1 MKLPHMRQRNHGRQ
15 RYALIPSLTARPTPH
30 RLTTTRNGPA
40 GTLLTIFGPIQPPAR
55 KPAASGTTGAHLTS
69 PNRAKHAAAMAFA
82 IPETAFFTAFT
93 VTSDSSIIMLS
104 TTSSMTPAA
113 APKYP
118 TYMATANNATPW
130 TTLFPPSLSPSADGA
145 SALILGWTSSTSE
158 APPIS
163 TGTTTVKVLA
173 GVSSST
179 TAPAVPPS
187 AVTIPSRITRRPC
200 PVSSGFE
207 PRTDPAPVSTSETV
221 LVMFALSGG
230 TPSASRAG

>member
-1 MKLPHMRQRNHGRQ
+1 M
-15 RYALIPSLTARPTPH
+15 PSLTARPMPH

-40 GTLLTIFGPIQPPAR
+40 GTFLTILGPIQPPAR
-55 KPAASGTTGAHLTS
+55 KPAASGTTRAHLTS
-69 PNRAKHAAAMAFA
+69 PNRAKHTAAMAFA

-118 TYMATANNATPW
+118 TYMATATNATPW
-130 TTLFPPSLSPSADGA
+130 TTLFPSLSPSADGD
-145 SALILGWTSSTSE
+145 SPLILGWTSSTSE

-179 TAPAVPPS
+179 AAPAAPP
-187 AVTIPSRITRRPC
+187 
-200 PVSSGFE
+200 
-207 PRTDPAPVSTSETV
+207 
-221 LVMFALSGG
+221 
-230 TPSASRAG
+230 

>member
-1 MKLPHMRQRNHGRQ
+1 MKLPHMRQQNHGRQ

-55 KPAASGTTGAHLTS
+55 KHT
-69 PNRAKHAAAMAFA
+69 AAMAFA

-130 TTLFPPSLSPSADGA
+130 TTLFPPSADGA
-145 SALILGWTSSTSE
+145 SPLI
-158 APPIS
+158 P
-163 TGTTTVKVLA
+163 
-173 GVSSST
+173 
-179 TAPAVPPS
+179 
-187 AVTIPSRITRRPC
+187 
-200 PVSSGFE
+200 
-207 PRTDPAPVSTSETV
+207 
-221 LVMFALSGG
+221 
-230 TPSASRAG
+230 